1 MESASNDAGTYTY
14 TYDGDNRIA
23 SVTEPTGVTLSFGYD
38 DQGNRISVAD
48 SLGGVEDS
56 TYDAAGD
63 LLSRTLTDC
72 AGNVE
77 LIDFVYDEDGN
88 MTEELRY
95 ADAAG
100 TELAGS
106 ALVGTTNEAYDA
118 AGNVTSIVDKDA
130 AGTVLLTYDY
140 TYNTAGQ
147 LASETDNG
155 TTIDY
160 QYDGA
165 GQLIAAGSSTYNY
178 DANGNRNGSGDV
190 IGPDNEL
197 LSDGTWDYT
206 YDAQG
211 NMTGKTD
218 SAGETWTYGY
228 DNANQMTSAVDTNGA
243 GDLDLG
249 LGVQV

>member
-1 MESASNDAGTYTY
+1 MSTTRTATWSRRTNDAGTYSY

-63 LLSRTLTDC
+63 LTEPDADGSARGSGADRFRLRRRRQRDGGVALRRRGRHG
-72 AGNVE
+72 AG
-77 LIDFVYDEDGN
+77 
-88 MTEELRY
+88 
-95 ADAAG
+95 
-100 TELAGS
+100 GS

-147 LASETDNG
+147 LTSETDNG

-165 GQLIAAGSSTYNY
+165 GQLIAAGSNTYNY

-197 LSDGTWDYT
+197 YVGRH
-206 YDAQG
+206 
-211 NMTGKTD
+211 
-218 SAGETWTYGY
+218 
-228 DNANQMTSAVDTNGA
+228 V
-243 GDLDLG
+243 G
-249 LGVQV
+249 LHL